1 MERIKKSSKKLLPK
15 KATNRMVTKSKKTEQ
30 LRMAV
35 KENKQ
40 KQDMMKISRKKN
52 KSPKKRLGN
61 W

>member
-1 MERIKKSSKKLLPK
+1 MEKIKKSSKKLLPK
-15 KATNRMVTKSKKTEQ
+15 KAMNRMVTKSKKTEQ
-30 LRMAV
+30 LRMAA

-40 KQDMMKISRKKN
+40 KQDVMKISRKKN

>member
-40 KQDMMKISRKKN
+40 KQDVMKISRKKN
-52 KSPKKRLGN
+52 KNPKKRLEN